1 MIILTLT
8 QFYVCTQR
16 GRFRAYLN
24 LYPTEMASTYCVST
38 IMNVLGAQ
46 KDQAHY
52 DDQLIAKVARRL
64 IPFLAVCYFASYL
77 DRVNLSFA
85 ATEMTRDLYFSPQ
98 VYGWGAGIFFLGY
111 ALLEPPSNYMLH
123 LLAREFGYRASWSVG
138 GLFLV
143 WLR

>member
-1 MIILTLT
+1 M
-8 QFYVCTQR
+8 YARKR

-98 VYGWGAGIFFLGY
+98 VYGWGAGIF
-111 ALLEPPSNYMLH
+111 S
-123 LLAREFGYRASWSVG
+123 
-138 GLFLV
+138 
-143 WLR
+143 